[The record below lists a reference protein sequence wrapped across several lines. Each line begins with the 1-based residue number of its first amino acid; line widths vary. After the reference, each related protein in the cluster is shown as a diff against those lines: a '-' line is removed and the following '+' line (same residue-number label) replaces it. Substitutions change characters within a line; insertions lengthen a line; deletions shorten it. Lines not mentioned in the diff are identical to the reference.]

1 MRGVDVMAL
10 WPIAAAF
17 VVSGA
22 ALLGSTAI
30 LLLGKRAERAAIWFL
45 AFAIGTLTGSAAL
58 HLLPEAL
65 EIRPAEEVMLLF
77 LGGIVLFITLE
88 RVVRWRHT
96 HDHDEQH
103 GHDHLR
109 APAELIL
116 WGDALHNF
124 TDGIVLGVAFSVSP
138 QLGLIAT
145 IAVFAHEVPQEIG
158 DFSVLLA
165 SGMSRRRALLLNY
178 LASTTVILGTIVAW
192 LWSSAMSATVGWLLP
207 IAAGGFVYI
216 ALADLVPSLHHR
228 RGRWAAVG
236 QIALIILGVAV
247 IYFAGELSSH
257 H

>member
-1 MRGVDVMAL
+1 
-10 WPIAAAF
+10 
-17 VVSGA
+17 
-22 ALLGSTAI
+22 
-30 LLLGKRAERAAIWFL
+30 
-45 AFAIGTLTGSAAL
+45 
-58 HLLPEAL
+58 
-65 EIRPAEEVMLLF
+65 
-77 LGGIVLFITLE
+77 
-88 RVVRWRHT
+88 VVRWRHT
-96 HDHDEQH
+96 HDHDDQQH
-103 GHDHLR
+103 GHLS

-178 LASTTVILGTIVAW
+178 LASTTVVLGAIVAW

-247 IYFAGELSSH
+247 IYLAGELTGH